1 MPAHRAAA
9 LIDASEALT
18 VDSLRASYGR
28 IAQAKQ
34 LRKSAPPKVK
44 GAGGNTATLGIVLAV
59 RSDLTLE
66 AIAEEMRRLNEQ
78 TPGHER
84 PDIVVVASTG
94 LVQYSAQFPGENV
107 SGDFILPGETL
118 SYAPPMY
125 ILMVMKP
132 TGTFT
137 LNRMLSF
144 LVGHLATF
152 SPGSKLPRFP
162 DLVEGVPNNAVTLT
176 GYQYNLA
183 GDLVPVPR
191 QFYNDRY
198 LAPRPVTIED
208 GRGNVLATVQFL
220 PWQDGG
226 VILLRG
232 KFPME
237 MLLVLL
243 GPVAGGAG
251 FVKRPGAQISYAI
264 PIMPADFGRMLER
277 LHRQSNLLV
286 RPDETEWVVKKLS
299 DEGSQS
305 PFTARILAG
314 ILRLRDA
321 ALSEGA
327 ERDGFDKAYDSV
339 ITPLR
344 DARARMRQIAE
355 LWESHARR
363 VQSGEIARLQGRA
376 IHVDENVDK
385 DLGQE
390 TDAFLGA
397 ATRALKTGMQS
408 VAAELGVNIGFLFQK
423 QGPFDAGLAALT
435 AADPALAT
443 YVRETRQWSERLVGR
458 RNAIEHEN
466 WRLPDVI
473 YARAGDGVTAAE
485 PLVDGQP
492 VTAFAAQMLD
502 RLACLVEE
510 ITAHLLQKRLMM
522 GVTITEVPVASR
534 PQDMPERFRVTLAI
548 GGLPAWVIA
557 FHASSFEET

>member
-1 MPAHRAAA
+1 MTLAEKVREAAQDVMAATEAPLSDTLNRFVEAFIGWPFAVRPAIIEGLDGSRSAPFAAVVYMVPGGGAVPDVGPVPADRAAA
-9 LIDASEALT
+9 LIDACEALT

-34 LRKSAPPKVK
+34 LRKRALPKVK

-118 SYAPPMY
+118 SYTPPMY

-162 DLVEGVPNNAVTLT
+162 DLVEGIPNNAVTLT

-183 GDLVPVPR
+183 GNLVPVPR

-243 GPVAGGAG
+243 GPVAAGAG

-264 PIMPADFGRMLER
+264 PITPADFGRMLER

-344 DARARMRQIAE
+344 DARARMRRIAE

-363 VQSGEIARLQGRA
+363 VQSGEIAQVQGRA

-390 TDAFLGA
+390 TDAFLSA
-397 ATRALKTGMQS
+397 ATRALKTGMRS
-408 VAAELGVNIGFLFQK
+408 VAAELGVNIAPKIAGGGATGRDVRVHYGLAHRQR
-423 QGPFDAGLAALT
+423 GLAAAM
-435 AADPALAT
+435 AA
-443 YVRETRQWSERLVGR
+443 G
-458 RNAIEHEN
+458 
-466 WRLPDVI
+466 
-473 YARAGDGVTAAE
+473 
-485 PLVDGQP
+485 
-492 VTAFAAQMLD
+492 
-502 RLACLVEE
+502 
-510 ITAHLLQKRLMM
+510 
-522 GVTITEVPVASR
+522 
-534 PQDMPERFRVTLAI
+534 
-548 GGLPAWVIA
+548 
-557 FHASSFEET
+557 